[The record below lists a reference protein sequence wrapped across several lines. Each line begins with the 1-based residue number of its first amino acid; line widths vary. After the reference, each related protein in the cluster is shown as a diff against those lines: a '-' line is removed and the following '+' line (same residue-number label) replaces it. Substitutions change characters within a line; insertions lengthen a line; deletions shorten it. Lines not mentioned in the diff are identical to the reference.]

1 MLADSWMRII
11 PAREA
16 GLAAHSES
24 TARIMGCRDRINLQQ
39 SATDMIEKVK
49 LQSIDAEKL
58 LAEKQEILNQ
68 NVEFISQGFA
78 KVKDNL
84 DQKFEKLNSNIQGKV
99 SSFQDILQV
108 FLSKHLPMLIHQLP
122 KNLK

>member
-39 SATDMIEKVK
+39 SATDMTQPEVNVAISSE
-49 LQSIDAEKL
+49 EFL
-58 LAEKQEILNQ
+58 LH
-68 NVEFISQGFA
+68 
-78 KVKDNL
+78 
-84 DQKFEKLNSNIQGKV
+84 
-99 SSFQDILQV
+99 
-108 FLSKHLPMLIHQLP
+108 LSLPLLS
-122 KNLK
+122 